1 MLMAKGGHDCR
12 LLVTPDDFAVLVVL
26 VVPTK
31 HAQDCGACSQGSRV
45 ELYVYYRVSLEVE
58 TLVHTSHVIL
68 RGMVWDAV

>member
-1 MLMAKGGHDCR
+1 MLTVMGDHGCR
-12 LLVTPDDFAVLVVL
+12 WIVIPAETVVFVVL
-26 VVPTK
+26 VVPIE
-31 HAQDCGACSQGSRV
+31 HGQDCGACSQGSRV